1 MAISTAIV
9 VGTSKGII
17 LVFDYQQNLKTI
29 IGPGTKGTHLDYP
42 TMCMCHLD

>member
-1 MAISTAIV
+1 MVVSTSIV

-29 IGPGTKGTHLDYP
+29 IGLGTKGTSDTELVLGPY
-42 TMCMCHLD
+42 C

>member
-1 MAISTAIV
+1 MAVSTSIV

-29 IGPGTKGTHLDYP
+29 VGLGTKGRFGPSQGLGLL
-42 TMCMCHLD
+42 C